1 MMMIQSQSAKAV
13 SVLQMA
19 NLLALDQA
27 SRVSGYAIFNGD
39 GELVTYGTFHTYQDD
54 IGERLVTIKN
64 KVAELIE
71 EYNIGEV
78 IMEDIQ

>member
-1 MMMIQSQSAKAV
+1 MMIRPQSVKAV
-13 SVLQMA
+13 LVLQMA

-71 EYNIGEV
+71 EYNIG
-78 IMEDIQ
+78 

>member
-1 MMMIQSQSAKAV
+1 MMIPLPNVLAV
-13 SVLQMA
+13 LVQLMA

-54 IGERLVTIKN
+54 IGERLVAIKN

-71 EYNIGEV
+71 EYNIG
-78 IMEDIQ
+78 